1 MQKETMVLDSEKYI
15 HFIGIGGI
23 SMSSLANILL
33 TRGYK
38 VSGSDSKESALTK
51 ELEELGAKI
60 HIGQSADNI
69 SDEIGL
75 VVYTAA
81 ISDDNPELVAV
92 RAANIP
98 EMTRADFLGRLMLEY
113 ENVICVSGTHGK
125 TTTTSLISQI
135 FLDAEKDPT
144 ILCGGM
150 IPMIGGNTRIG
161 HSGHMI
167 AEACEYTN
175 SFLSFFPR
183 IAVILN
189 VQADHLDFFKDIDDI
204 RASFKKFASLLPDDG
219 ALVIN
224 GEIDNVSYF
233 TEGLKCRVV
242 TYGIGDG
249 FDFTAENITF
259 DAFACG
265 GYDLVKNGSVMGHVQ
280 LSIPGEHNVSN
291 SLAAAA
297 AADIC
302 GIDMDTIL
310 SGLGKFSGV
319 ERRFEFKGILGG
331 ATVIDDYAHHPDEI
345 NATLSAAIKYP
356 HKKLWVVFQPHTYT
370 RTIALMDEFASALSK
385 ADTVILPDIYAA
397 REKNIYG
404 VSSGDLQKK
413 IAELGTESY
422 YIPEFDDVENF
433 LLENIT
439 EGDLL
444 ITMGAGNV
452 VDIGD
457 YLLGK

>member
-1 MQKETMVLDSEKYI
+1 MVLDSEKYI

>member
-1 MQKETMVLDSEKYI
+1 MVLDSGKYI

-38 VSGSDSKESALTK
+38 VSGSDSKESDLTR
-51 ELEELGAKI
+51 ELESLGAKI

-69 SDEIGL
+69 TDEIGL

-92 RAANIP
+92 REAGIP
-98 EMTRADFLGRLMLEY
+98 EMTRADFLGQLMREY
-113 ENVICVSGTHGK
+113 DNVICVSGTHGK

-144 ILCGGM
+144 ILCGGI
-150 IPMIGGNTRIG
+150 IPMIKGNTRIG

-189 VQADHLDFFKDIDDI
+189 VEADHLDFFRDLDDI

-219 ALVIN
+219 ALIIN

-233 TEGLKCRVV
+233 TEGLKCRVI
-242 TYGIGDG
+242 TYGFGEG
-249 FDFTAENITF
+249 FDYTAENITF
-259 DAFACG
+259 DGFACG
-265 GYDLVKNGSVMGHVQ
+265 GYDLVKNGSAVGHVQ

-302 GIDMDTIL
+302 GIDMDTICR
-310 SGLGKFSGV
+310 GLGAFGGV
-319 ERRFEFKGILGG
+319 ERRFEFKGMLGG
-331 ATVIDDYAHHPDEI
+331 ARVIDDYAHHPDEI
-345 NATLSAAIKYP
+345 KATLSAALQYP

-370 RTIALMDEFASALSK
+370 RTISLMDKFASALSM
-385 ADTVILPDIYAA
+385 ADAVILPDIYAA

-413 IAELGTESY
+413 IGELGTESY
-422 YIPEFDDVENF
+422 YIPEFDDVETF

-452 VDIGD
+452 VEIGD
-457 YLLGK
+457 FLLGR

>member
-1 MQKETMVLDSEKYI
+1 MVLDSEKYI

-92 RAANIP
+92 REANIP
-98 EMTRADFLGRLMLEY
+98 ELTRADFLGRLMLEY
-113 ENVICVSGTHGK
+113 DNVICVSGTHGK

-135 FLDAEKDPT
+135 FLDADKDPT

-242 TYGIGDG
+242 TYGIGEG
-249 FDFTAENITF
+249 FDFSAKNITF

-265 GYDLVKNGSVMGHVQ
+265 GYDLVKNGSVIGHVQ

-302 GIDMDTIL
+302 GIEMDTII

-370 RTIALMDEFASALSK
+370 RTIALMDEFASALSN
-385 ADTVILPDIYAA
+385 ADAVILPDIYAA

>member
-1 MQKETMVLDSEKYI
+1 MVLDSEKYI

-81 ISDDNPELVAV
+81 ISDDNPELMAV
-92 RAANIP
+92 REANIP

-113 ENVICVSGTHGK
+113 DNVICVSGTHGK

-249 FDFTAENITF
+249 FDFTAKNITF

-265 GYDLVKNGSVMGHVQ
+265 RYDLVKNGSVIGHVQ

-302 GIDMDTIL
+302 GIDMDTII